1 MLSTTLYSACTIME
15 IIMGSA
21 MLNSSLP
28 TGITPILFSCN
39 TGAFVLLSILVFY
52 SPPYDSHF
60 RSIIGEVPF
69 FCKKNSYPYS
79 IFVIY

>member
-28 TGITPILFSCN
+28 MGMTPILFSLR
-39 TGAFVLLSILVFY
+39 GLFSMF
-52 SPPYDSHF
+52 
-60 RSIIGEVPF
+60 VPF
-69 FCKKNSYPYS
+69 FLKNIHIIST
-79 IFVIY
+79 VL